1 MKLIIINGPT
11 GIGKST
17 ISKMIHNDLAL
28 SFLLAMDEQRR
39 YISKYREYRI
49 DSRDLV
55 RNLSLGIID
64 TYLQTGHD
72 VIIDAVII
80 DSILMGKIMAI
91 GAKYNATILEF
102 ILNSD
107 KNTLIERAK
116 NRGYREGGLLTPK
129 KVIEFWENIHFFI
142 KERTDAI
149 VIDTT
154 NLKIED
160 TYKYIQSI
168 VLSNKNI

>member
-17 ISKMIHNDLAL
+17 ISKMVHNDLAL

-39 YISKYREYRI
+39 YISKYREYRVE
-49 DSRDLV
+49 SRDLV
-55 RNLSLGIID
+55 RNIALAIID

-72 VIIDAVII
+72 VIIDAVIT
-80 DSILMGKIMAI
+80 DSILMDKIMDI
-91 GAKYNATILEF
+91 GAKNNATILEF
-102 ILNSD
+102 ILTSD
-107 KNTLIERAK
+107 KDTLITRAE
-116 NRGYREGGLLTPK
+116 NRGYREGGLLTPE
-129 KVIEFWENIHFFI
+129 KVIEFWKNIQTFT

-154 NLKIED
+154 NLQIED
-160 TYKYIQSI
+160 TYKYIHSI
-168 VLSNKNI
+168 LFSD

>member
-17 ISKMIHNDLAL
+17 ISKMIHNDLAI

-39 YISKYREYRI
+39 YISKYQEYRI

-55 RNLSLGIID
+55 RDLSLGIID

-72 VIIDAVII
+72 VIVDAVIT
-80 DSILMGKIMAI
+80 DSVFMEKIIAI
-91 GAKYNATILEF
+91 GTKYDATILEF

-107 KNTLIERAK
+107 QETLIARAAD
-116 NRGYREGGLLTPK
+116 RGYREGSLLTPE
-129 KVIEFWENIHFFI
+129 KVIEFWENIQVYI
-142 KERTDAI
+142 KERPNAI
-149 VIDTT
+149 VVNSI
-154 NLKIED
+154 NLSIEN
-160 TYKYIQSI
+160 TYAYIKSR
-168 VLSNKNI
+168 VLDA